1 MPIVVTNNSTGSNNF
16 SWDFGDGTNST
27 SGNANFVKTYS
38 NTSAITEFNDIR
50 LITETVNG
58 CKDTFQRTVEVH
70 PFIQAA
76 FTSNDTGCSPLN
88 VSFVI
93 QSFGAQSFMWK
104 FGDGGTSPVVSP
116 SHTYTNTTNSNQSFL
131 AELIAISVKG
141 CLDTANQN
149 ILVYPKP
156 TASYTADFMS
166 GCQPLEVNFTQS
178 STLADLCS
186 LDYGDQDTF
195 KLCRPISTHIYT
207 NTGSFFPR
215 TFNSELTVTT
225 TNGCS
230 STQVISITVNPQV
243 IADFSSIDSGCSP
256 LNVNFVNQSI
266 GSNSRIW
273 TFGDGSNSFTQ
284 SPIHTYIN

>member
-1 MPIVVTNNSTGSNNF
+1 
-16 SWDFGDGTNST
+16 
-27 SGNANFVKTYS
+27 
-38 NTSAITEFNDIR
+38 
-50 LITETVNG
+50 
-58 CKDTFQRTVEVH
+58 
-70 PFIQAA
+70 
-76 FTSNDTGCSPLN
+76 
-88 VSFVI
+88 
-93 QSFGAQSFMWK
+93 MWK
-104 FGDGGTSPVVSP
+104 FGDRGTSPVVSP
-116 SHTYTNTTNSNQSFL
+116 SNTYTNTTNSNQSLL
-131 AELIAISVKG
+131 AELMAISVKG

-156 TASYTADFMS
+156 IASYTADFTS

-178 STLADLCS
+178 STLADFCS

-195 KLCRPISTHIYT
+195 KLCGPTSTHIYT

-230 STQVISITVNPQV
+230 STQVIPITVNPQV

-284 SPIHTYIN
+284 SPLHTYIDSTTQNLIYTAQLVAISQYNCTDTMRKNLTVFGKPIATISPNITAGCSPLAVNFGNGSQGQDSCNWNFGDGLIFLAMSTTLLS